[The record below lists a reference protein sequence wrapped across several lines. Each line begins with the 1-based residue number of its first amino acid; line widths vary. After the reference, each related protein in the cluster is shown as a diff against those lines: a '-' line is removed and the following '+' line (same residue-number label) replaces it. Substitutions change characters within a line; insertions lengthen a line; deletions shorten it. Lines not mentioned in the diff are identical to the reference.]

1 MLNSSQMTREEQLAE
16 LGLTLPAPPA
26 PGGNYLSAKRVGS
39 LVYLAG
45 VISANASGVMT
56 GTVGQDRS
64 VADGYNAARAC
75 ALTQLAVLKR
85 DLGTLEAV
93 AEVVSVNGYVNAIP
107 GFEESPAVINGAS
120 DLLVQVFGA
129 AGKHVRAAVGVS
141 ALPRNAI
148 VEIQMTV
155 RINIQIDQPDRI
167 VDTP

>member
-16 LGLTLPAPPA
+16 LGLTLPSPPA

-56 GTVGQDRS
+56 GTVGLDRS
-64 VADGYNAARAC
+64 VADGYSAARAC
-75 ALTQLAVLKR
+75 VLTQLAVLKR
-85 DLGTLEAV
+85 DLGTLEAI

-107 GFEESPAVINGAS
+107 GFEESPAVINGVS
-120 DLLVQVFGA
+120 DLLVQVFGD
-129 AGKHVRAAVGVS
+129 AGKHVRAAVGVN

-155 RINIQIDQPDRI
+155 RIEQPDR
-167 VDTP
+167 TG

>member
-64 VADGYNAARAC
+64 VADGYNAAKAC